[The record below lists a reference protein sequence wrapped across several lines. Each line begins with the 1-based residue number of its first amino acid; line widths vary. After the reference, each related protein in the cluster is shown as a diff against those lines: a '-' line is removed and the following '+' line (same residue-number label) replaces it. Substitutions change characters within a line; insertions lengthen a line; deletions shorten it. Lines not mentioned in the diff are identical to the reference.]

1 MVVSF
6 FFESAPR
13 GTAFGLAVAAII
25 TTLLSIYIVYKT
37 TGIFDSIIATSRC
50 RISSMNIFSIMVLV
64 FCLMTVAFFVGGI
77 YAAIEIKN
85 FMFVIYGILGA
96 VFTFL
101 LALYNS
107 NPEEFAI
114 EEDEKASAGEDFT
127 AIATFGIKVILRLVP
142 IVIFVLPI
150 IGIFYCIP
158 EIFKAYTQ
166 SYGNATYLNI
176 GQMVSMMYAS
186 GGFLFVGMI
195 PLVAYIYY
203 LVSYVSLD
211 IIRAILSLPQK
222 LDELKK

>member
-13 GTAFGLAVAAII
+13 GTAFGLAVVAII

-50 RISSMNIFSIMVLV
+50 HISSMNIFSIMVLV

-77 YAAIEIKN
+77 YAAIEFKN

-107 NPEEFAI
+107 NPTKRGLLQNLMFRN
-114 EEDEKASAGEDFT
+114 SLF
-127 AIATFGIKVILRLVP
+127 
-142 IVIFVLPI
+142 FV
-150 IGIFYCIP
+150 FS
-158 EIFKAYTQ
+158 
-166 SYGNATYLNI
+166 SYSSVNFF
-176 GQMVSMMYAS
+176 MS
-186 GGFLFVGMI
+186 
-195 PLVAYIYY
+195 
-203 LVSYVSLD
+203 
-211 IIRAILSLPQK
+211 R
-222 LDELKK
+222 

>member
-1 MVVSF
+1 MLQLKLKILCSLSMVFLGPFSL
-6 FFESAPR
+6 SC
-13 GTAFGLAVAAII
+13 
-25 TTLLSIYIVYKT
+25 LL
-37 TGIFDSIIATSRC
+37 
-50 RISSMNIFSIMVLV
+50 
-64 FCLMTVAFFVGGI
+64 
-77 YAAIEIKN
+77 
-85 FMFVIYGILGA
+85 
-96 VFTFL
+96 FTIPI
-101 LALYNS
+101 
-107 NPEEFAI
+107 PEEFAI

-166 SYGNATYLNI
+166 SYGDATYLNI
-176 GQMVSMMYAS
+176 GQMVSMMYAL

-195 PLVAYIYY
+195 PLVSCIYY

-211 IIRAILSLPQK
+211 IIRAVLSLPQK